1 MRIPSSTLSAYTYV
15 KIEYNVAGVTEKR
28 DSIIIP
34 EADIGTYDVNVS
46 DEKPHAAITIKV

>member
-1 MRIPSSTLSAYTYV
+1 MLTRV

-34 EADIGTYDVNVS
+34 EADIGTYDVNVNNMQQLQS
-46 DEKPHAAITIKV
+46 RCEWYRKMMVY

>member
-1 MRIPSSTLSAYTYV
+1 MLTRV

-34 EADIGTYDVNVS
+34 EADTGTYDVNVS
-46 DEKPHAAITIKV
+46 DETTCSNYNQGVSGIER